1 MRVPHS
7 VKHKGITVV
16 AILLL
21 LSITAVAQQMRSE
34 ISIQGT
40 GFFTKDVEVETFDPA
55 FNGEIGTSQH
65 ATNTGGLLVGYR
77 YNIIRWLAAEVNYGY
92 ARNTQMF
99 QSIFT
104 GTCFLICPGYPPGNT
119 QYDVHQF
126 TGSAV
131 IRLPSFAKLRP
142 YAWGGSGAFIFD
154 PTGFG
159 SELITKTVFVY
170 GGGAEYAVTK
180 LISLRVE
187 YRGYVYKTPTLD
199 LCTNTAAPSAGIAFH
214 L

>member
-1 MRVPHS
+1 MGVTHS
-7 VKHKGITVV
+7 IKHTGITVV
-16 AILLL
+16 AILIL
-21 LSITAVAQQMRSE
+21 LSITAVAQQKRSE

-40 GFFTKDVEVETFDPA
+40 GFFTKDVETETFDAA
-55 FNGEIGTSQH
+55 FNGVIGTSQH

-77 YNIIRWLAAEVNYGY
+77 YNIIGWLAAEVNYGY

-104 GTCFLICPGYPPGNT
+104 GTCFLICPGPPPPNVE
-119 QYDVHQF
+119 YNIHQF

-131 IRLPSFAKLRP
+131 TKLPSFAKLHP
-142 YAWGGSGAFIFD
+142 YVLGGGGAFVFD

-159 SELITKTVFVY
+159 IEVSTKGVLVY
-170 GGGAEYAVTK
+170 GGGAEYAITK
-180 LISLRVE
+180 LISLRAE
-187 YRGYVYKTPTLD
+187 YRGYVYKTPTLN
-199 LCTNTAAPSAGIAFH
+199 LWTNTAAPSAGIAFH